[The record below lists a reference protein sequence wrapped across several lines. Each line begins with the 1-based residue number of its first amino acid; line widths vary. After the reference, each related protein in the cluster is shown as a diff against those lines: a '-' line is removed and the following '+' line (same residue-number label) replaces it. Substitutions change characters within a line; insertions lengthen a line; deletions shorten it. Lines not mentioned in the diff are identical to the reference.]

1 MSLKRKFK
9 FERTPL
15 ADIEEVKRF
24 KQKFGHSKKS
34 LQLEENSCKQIT
46 KPLVR
51 AYFYNLFTLVTSVL
65 FWNLSL
71 LQVTNAILA
80 DNIQQTTFRW
90 IHRNNILPDL
100 FLSIY
105 KEVDAVGEDATSIE
119 GHVKVLQEQY
129 RRTQPDTHIVEERMR
144 RTFAWRRKEITSGM
158 TVEGAINKYPFLKSP
173 SGVSM
178 QIIIL
183 KLHKLINM

>member
-1 MSLKRKFK
+1 M
-9 FERTPL
+9 
-15 ADIEEVKRF
+15 
-24 KQKFGHSKKS
+24 
-34 LQLEENSCKQIT
+34 
-46 KPLVR
+46 
-51 AYFYNLFTLVTSVL
+51 
-65 FWNLSL
+65 
-71 LQVTNAILA
+71 
-80 DNIQQTTFRW
+80 
-90 IHRNNILPDL
+90 
-100 FLSIY
+100 
-105 KEVDAVGEDATSIE
+105 DAVGEDATSIE

-173 SGVSM
+173 SGFSM